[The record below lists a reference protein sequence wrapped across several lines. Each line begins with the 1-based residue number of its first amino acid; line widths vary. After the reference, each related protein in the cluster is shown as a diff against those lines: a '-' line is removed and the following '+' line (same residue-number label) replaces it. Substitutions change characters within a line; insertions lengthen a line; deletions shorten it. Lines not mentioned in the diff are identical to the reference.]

1 MRVEL
6 EGKMNDKYVN
16 SFLGEKEKILL
27 VARQHWFLLFWSI
40 LFEIIVILLL
50 IAAATTMLVMLVNPL
65 YGLGYILLV
74 VPIISMVRDILIYRN
89 RKFIVTNRR
98 VIEISGVFNKNV
110 TDSSLEKV
118 NDVKMVQ
125 SFLGRIFNFGDI
137 EILTASELGA
147 NQFRYIGD
155 PIKFKTAMLNAK
167 ERLPMDESYA
177 MPAAAA
183 KSIPELINEL
193 DQLRQ
198 KSVVTEEE
206 FQLKK
211 KELLAK
217 M

>member
-1 MRVEL
+1 
-6 EGKMNDKYVN
+6 MNDGYIR

-40 LFEIIVILLL
+40 LFEIVVILTLAAAIGTL
-50 IAAATTMLVMLVNPL
+50 IALVNPL
-65 YGLGYILLV
+65 FAIGFLLLII
-74 VPIISMVRDILIYRN
+74 PIVSMIRDIMIFQRRQY
-89 RKFIVTNRR
+89 IVTNRR
-98 VIEISGVFNKNV
+98 VIQISGVFNKNV

-118 NDVKMVQ
+118 NDVKLVQ
-125 SFLGRIFNFGDI
+125 SFWGRIFNYGHI

-167 ERLPMDESYA
+167 ERMPLDEGFQQV
-177 MPAAAA
+177 PTTT
-183 KSIPELINEL
+183 KSVPQLINEL

-198 KSVVTEEE
+198 KGIVTEVE
-206 FQLKK
+206 FAEKK

>member
-1 MRVEL
+1 
-6 EGKMNDKYVN
+6 MNDGYIR

-40 LFEIIVILLL
+40 LFEIVVILTLAAAIGTL
-50 IAAATTMLVMLVNPL
+50 IALVNPL
-65 YGLGYILLV
+65 FAIGFLLLII
-74 VPIISMVRDILIYRN
+74 PIVSMIRDIMIFQRRQY
-89 RKFIVTNRR
+89 IVTNRR
-98 VIEISGVFNKNV
+98 VIQISGVFNKNV

-118 NDVKMVQ
+118 NDVKLVQ
-125 SFLGRIFNFGDI
+125 SFWGRIFNYGHI

-167 ERLPMDESYA
+167 ERMPLDEGFQQVQT
-177 MPAAAA
+177 PT
-183 KSIPELINEL
+183 KSIPQLINEL

-198 KSVVTEEE
+198 KGIVTEVE
-206 FQLKK
+206 FVEKK